1 MGGIVSGIEQ
11 GVGSLVQSATS
22 LASNPIV
29 DTVASA
35 MGFPELGM
43 ASSLLGSLTG
53 SAGGGGAASGPISGN
68 PLISSGIL
76 GALGGQSQINSPFGM
91 GGNSGS
97 VGLQGLQ
104 GLLGGS
110 GIGGFGSGGGSGI
123 GSGLGGFGGGTGAGG
138 ASGAGDA
145 GSQSFGGV
153 SAQGNQDLNQLNQM
167 NQQAEAFQLQES
179 LMQLAHSEKM
189 SALKDIGQAFQG

>member
-35 MGFPELGM
+35 MGFPELSM

-53 SAGGGGAASGPISGN
+53 SAGGGGGAASGPISGN

-110 GIGGFGSGGGSGI
+110 GIGGFG
-123 GSGLGGFGGGTGAGG
+123 GGTGAGG
-138 ASGAGDA
+138 ASGA